1 MKLDYRMNYR
11 GFVMTMTK
19 KAQKRGIG
27 LTQKATKQ
35 DTVMTEPGFEARPGF
50 QDSSITYWIYVLGRV
65 NKKST

>member
-1 MKLDYRMNYR
+1 
-11 GFVMTMTK
+11 MTMTK

-27 LTQKATKQ
+27 LIQKATKQ